1 MKSGQMTLKEY
12 VARSQRR
19 SSMYNNVIR
28 VRINDELMKSIND
41 QIEKSHGLLNVS
53 DLVRI
58 ALIRLI
64 NSRSFTIEETDDE

>member
-1 MKSGQMTLKEY
+1 
-12 VARSQRR
+12 
-19 SSMYNNVIR
+19 MYNNVIR

-64 NSRSFTIEETDDE
+64 NSGSFTIEETEDE